1 VHEDKRNEKG
11 LLPAGALPVTG
22 REAIREHLSD
32 GPPGAVLTWKPLEA
46 KVSRA
51 GDLGHTY
58 GTYELRFSG
67 ADGKLQIRYG
77 KYVSIWKRQID
88 GTWKFV
94 VDIGNASPPP
104 ENSP

>member
-1 VHEDKRNEKG
+1 MRNEKG

-22 REAIREHLSD
+22 REAIREHLSED
-32 GPPGAVLTWKPLEA
+32 LPVRCSPGNRWRRS
-46 KVSRA
+46 SRA

-67 ADGKLQIRYG
+67 ADGKPQIRYG
-77 KYVSIWKRQID
+77 TYVSIWKRQID